1 MRGGS
6 VARFHSLRGCPVS
19 LRGSKR
25 ETGVNWRKLQ
35 AEYVAGGI
43 SQRKL
48 AEKHGI
54 PFGTLQKRAH
64 VEQWGRKRREADSK
78 AVEKASEKTAE
89 IVADNATLLEQ
100 IKTGLLRKLAAM
112 VENFP
117 DVGAGEMRRREADGT
132 ELIYRMRDIAAVYET
147 LQDKLP
153 KGQTADI
160 EDLSPLVELLKDE

>member
-1 MRGGS
+1 MR
-6 VARFHSLRGCPVS
+6 VLFSLRGCPVS
-19 LRGSKR
+19 LRGSR
-25 ETGVNWRKLQ
+25 LETGVNWRKIK

-48 AEKHGI
+48 AQKYGINPNLLMRHANKEKWNE
-54 PFGTLQKRAH
+54 KRKAAESKALEK
-64 VEQWGRKRREADSK
+64 VEQ
-78 AVEKASEKTAE
+78 KTAE

-100 IKTGLLRKLAAM
+100 IKTGLLKKLAVM